1 MLIINVKQISCFT
14 FGTIW
19 LNAGQI
25 LPFLFTQAIVGDF
38 GTVLL
43 VIIVLTIIFDAA
55 SLVVNL
61 SNYNITWLLSGLYI
75 I

>member
-43 VIIVLTIIFDAA
+43 VIIVLTIFDAA

-61 SNYNITWLLSGLYI
+61 SNYNITWLLSVLYI